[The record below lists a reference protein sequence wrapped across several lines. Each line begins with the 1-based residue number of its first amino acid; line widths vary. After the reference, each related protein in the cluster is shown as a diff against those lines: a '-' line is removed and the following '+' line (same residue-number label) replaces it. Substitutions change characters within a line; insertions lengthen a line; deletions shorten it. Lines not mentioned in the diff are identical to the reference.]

1 MRIAL
6 SGYRGMIGSALERE
20 LVEAGHVVV
29 RLTREMLYDA
39 GGSLLVRELRGCDGV
54 IHLAGAPVLQRWT
67 AQRRKVIL
75 ESRTVTTH
83 HLVSALIALPVA
95 ERPSL
100 FLTASAIGIY
110 RNGECHDEESTRY
123 DTHFAAEVTRE
134 WEQASAQLAGV
145 LRRVV
150 FRIGLVLDARS
161 RLITLLWWPF
171 LLGVGGPV
179 GSGRQPFPFIHL
191 KDLVRAI
198 LYALENSYMKGVY
211 NLTAPE
217 PVTNR
222 DFARQL
228 GSTLHRPSLI
238 PVPAFF
244 MKLLFGKAAIMTTD
258 SPAVT
263 PARLPSAGFTYLY
276 PSLRLAL
283 EEVVGSKRR

>member
-6 SGYRGMIGSALERE
+6 SGYRGMIGSTLERE
-20 LVEAGHVVV
+20 LAEAGHVVV
-29 RLTREMLYDA
+29 RLTREMLYDT
-39 GGSLLVRELRGCDGV
+39 GGSLLGRELRGCDGV

-67 AQRRKVIL
+67 AQRRRVIL

-83 HLVSALIALPVA
+83 HLASALMALPAA

-110 RNGECHDEESTRY
+110 RNGELHDEESTRY

-134 WEQASAQLAGV
+134 WEQASAQLEGV

-161 RLITLLWWPF
+161 RLIALLWWPF

-179 GSGRQPFPFIHL
+179 GSGRQPFPFIHMI
-191 KDLVRAI
+191 DLVRAF
-198 LYALENSYMKGVY
+198 LHALENSDMRGIY

-217 PVTNR
+217 QVTNR

-228 GSTLHRPSLI
+228 GTTLHRPSLI

-244 MKLLFGKAAIMTTD
+244 MKFLFGKAAILTTD

-263 PARLPSAGFTYLY
+263 PARLPATGFTYLY

-283 EEVVGSKRR
+283 EEVVGRKRK